1 MGELA
6 RAGIVTVAT
15 IILLIIVAV
24 AVVLPYG
31 ILVRA
36 TECGHFHAADRAP
49 RAKISEVY
57 DSLKTGDILLFAS
70 SVPVLSNIGITQTLY
85 SHAALLCRSGDII
98 TTSEAQMGAELVPAA
113 SATATGAAAAT
124 HMRPGAASA
133 PLLTRIKYY
142 SGRVYV
148 MRLSRELD
156 SARER
161 RLTAAADAL
170 HRAEYPYPTA
180 AQACAAAVFGTPAPA
195 RHCFQHVAYLLGVAG
210 LGFGSGAGIIQVCR
224 DVCGIAN
231 RPLADGFFYE
241 SPIELLYDIDALT
254 F

>member
-6 RAGIVTVAT
+6 RVGIVVVAT
-15 IILLIIVAV
+15 IVLLIIVAV

-36 TECGHFHAADRAP
+36 TECGHLHAADRAP

-85 SHAALLCRSGDII
+85 SHAALLCRSGDIV
-98 TTSEAQMGAELVPAA
+98 TTSEAQMGAELVPA
-113 SATATGAAAAT
+113 ATATGAAAAT

-156 SARER
+156 SAREC
-161 RLTAAADAL
+161 RLAAAADAL

-180 AQACAAAVFGTPAPA
+180 TGACAAAVFGVPVPA
-195 RHCFQHVAYLLGVAG
+195 RHCFQHVAHLLGAAG
-210 LGFGSGAGIIQVCR
+210 LGLGFGAGIIQVCR

>member
-6 RAGIVTVAT
+6 QVGIVVVAT
-15 IILLIIVAV
+15 IVLLIIVAV

-36 TECGHFHAADRAP
+36 TECGHLHAADRAP

-85 SHAALLCRSGDII
+85 SHAALLCRSGDIV

-113 SATATGAAAAT
+113 TGGAAAT

-180 AQACAAAVFGTPAPA
+180 TGACAAAVFGIPAPA

-210 LGFGSGAGIIQVCR
+210 LGLGSGSGIIQVCR
-224 DVCGIAN
+224 DVCSIAN